1 MYLILFFNNVNF
13 KKMKNKK
20 SKSLFEKL
28 FTTKPKSSCC
38 NIKIE
43 EVVAEIEN
51 KSANSKQV
59 KKAEPSLESST
70 NTK

>member
-51 KSANSKQV
+51 KSQNSTETS
-59 KKAEPSLESST
+59 KKAESI
-70 NTK
+70 KMF